1 MHTVNVE
8 NEIEIL
14 KEELA
19 IEKRKLARLQ
29 RQSGPHEI
37 GGGTSYSDADAIH
50 ADHHREALNVL
61 NEILECRIEI
71 DEIQKELDALQVGVD
86 RVRKCVESMQNT
98 EKKIIYLRDVCG
110 LALVDIAVE
119 LDLSY
124 GHVRNVSMKHPKHD
138 IKHDADLEKQ

>member
-1 MHTVNVE
+1 MHTIDAQ
-8 NEIEIL
+8 NEIKIL
-14 KEELA
+14 DQELK
-19 IEKRKLARLQ
+19 ILKRKLARLQ

-50 ADHHREALNVL
+50 ADHHREALSVL

-71 DEIQKELDALQVGVD
+71 DEIQKELDALQIGVD

-124 GHVRNVSMKHPKHD
+124 GYVRNVSMKHPKHD
-138 IKHDADLEKQ
+138 TKHDASLEKQ